1 MVESITKDPMPE
13 DKDGVEQARLDM
25 EGAVKE
31 RGERFPEVDVALK
44 ALEAAAAKMET
55 FVADLRQSAKDLPWM
70 RDNAAAKVMDWA
82 GNLVPGVQTA
92 KELSDWV
99 RINLGGSLKY
109 AAPPYQPTSFAQ
121 VRERLVALAAMEK
134 AAVELKLA
142 DALGTH
148 QRAVASAEAALQ
160 KSFEGM
166 NLADQLALA
175 ELQQKILELRDKA
188 FA

>member
-1 MVESITKDPMPE
+1 MPE
-13 DKDGVEQARLDM
+13 DKDGAEQARLDR
-25 EGAVKE
+25 EEAVKE
-31 RGERFPEVDVALK
+31 RGERFPEADVALK
-44 ALEAAAAKMET
+44 AVEEAAAKMEA

-70 RDNAAAKVMDWA
+70 RDDAAAKVKDWA

-92 KELSDWV
+92 KELTDWV

-121 VRERLVALAAMEK
+121 VRERVVALAAMEK
-134 AAVELKLA
+134 AAVELKMA

-160 KSFEGM
+160 KSLEGM
-166 NLADQLALA
+166 NLAGQLALA
-175 ELQQKILELRDKA
+175 ELQQKIFELQEKTSA
-188 FA
+188 